1 MSCTYEKL
9 SSNKAKLSFTVSA
22 EEFEAAVAKAYK
34 KNVSRINI
42 PGFRRGKAPRH
53 VIEMHYGKGVFYDD
67 ALDELFPTLYSDAIR
82 EYELEPV
89 DRPEL
94 DIQQM
99 ESGKELQFSVEVF
112 VRPDVTL
119 GDYKNIHAS
128 KDVAE
133 VTDDDVTAEIERA
146 RERNARFIDITDRP
160 ARLDDEV
167 DIDYEGWDGD
177 VQFPGGTAKG
187 HKLVLGSGQFIPG
200 FEDQLV
206 GAEIGSEVEVH
217 VTFPEDYH
225 EASLAGHPVVFK
237 VKINAIKEKQL
248 PELDEDF
255 ANDMSFDTLDE
266 YRADVRAKLEKDAEA
281 KAETAF
287 ENEVLEQVMECC
299 EVDIPEAM
307 ISSEIDDIMR
317 DFEMRLKYQGLKLS
331 DYCMYTNQT
340 EEQLRGMYRE
350 QAVSRVKGQLVL
362 EAIRKAEGIEAS
374 DEEVDAE
381 IAKIAEQRKKS
392 LEDYKAQMSESSLSY
407 FRHMTVM
414 QKVVAFLKSCATPA
428 PAEEEIAEEEPK
440 TEEAGEKAETDA
452 E

>member
-1 MSCTYEKL
+1 
-9 SSNKAKLSFTVSA
+9 
-22 EEFEAAVAKAYK
+22 
-34 KNVSRINI
+34 
-42 PGFRRGKAPRH
+42 
-53 VIEMHYGKGVFYDD
+53 
-67 ALDELFPTLYSDAIR
+67 
-82 EYELEPV
+82 
-89 DRPEL
+89 
-94 DIQQM
+94 
-99 ESGKELQFSVEVF
+99 
-112 VRPDVTL
+112 
-119 GDYKNIHAS
+119 
-128 KDVAE
+128 
-133 VTDDDVTAEIERA
+133 
-146 RERNARFIDITDRP
+146 
-160 ARLDDEV
+160 
-167 DIDYEGWDGD
+167 
-177 VQFPGGTAKG
+177 
-187 HKLVLGSGQFIPG
+187 
-200 FEDQLV
+200 
-206 GAEIGSEVEVH
+206 
-217 VTFPEDYH
+217 
-225 EASLAGHPVVFK
+225 
-237 VKINAIKEKQL
+237 
-248 PELDEDF
+248 
-255 ANDMSFDTLDE
+255 MSFDTLDE

-307 ISSEIDDIMR
+307 ISSEIDDIMH